1 MQTTIYSIYI
11 YIIYLYIIYI
21 YVYLHISISIAQLS
35 WVAGCNQE
43 TSGNSMGVLQM
54 SVSMRLYYRYIYTIA
69 IYRPHLQEFT
79 GKI

>member
-1 MQTTIYSIYI
+1 MTIY
-11 YIIYLYIIYI
+11 
-21 YVYLHISISIAQLS
+21 VNLHISISIAQLS

-54 SVSMRLYYRYIYTIA
+54 SYFHSACAYIEYIYTIA
-69 IYRPHLQEFT
+69 IDRPHLQEFT